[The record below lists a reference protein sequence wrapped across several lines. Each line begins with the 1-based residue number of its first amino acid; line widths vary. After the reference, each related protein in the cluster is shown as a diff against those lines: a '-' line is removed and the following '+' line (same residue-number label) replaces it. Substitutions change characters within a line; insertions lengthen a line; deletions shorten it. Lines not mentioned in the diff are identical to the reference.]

1 MLHNFQNI
9 CPIIAPYALN
19 PYSQGDR
26 HFILGEEETTSA
38 ESTTQCVEAAVPI
51 HVLKQ
56 EKIARNMPRT
66 CR

>member
-1 MLHNFQNI
+1 MH
-9 CPIIAPYALN
+9 LN

-56 EKIARNMPRT
+56 EKITRNMPRT

>member
-1 MLHNFQNI
+1 MH
-9 CPIIAPYALN
+9 LN

-26 HFILGEEETTSA
+26 HFISGEEETTSA